1 MVEFAGHLHVHDAYS
16 LLDGNANRNQLSYE
30 AVRKGQTHLGFTNH
44 GVLGGALEHVDACR
58 HPEKYENPVNP
69 GAKRSRDER
78 LMATLGIEAFWR
90 PNRFMDLTDKELY
103 GKNGHNWAQHM
114 CIHAGSLTGW
124 KTLLRLS
131 AKSWVR
137 REKGGGFYGKPV
149 MDMDMIKEDH
159 EGLIFST
166 ACINSPLAHL
176 ILAGDERGAK
186 QWCKQILRYG
196 PLWFELMAHDLKPQR
211 DYNTGIIN
219 IANELGEPLV
229 ASGDVHTP
237 YYKWKTTQS
246 IVRMISYRQ
255 TLSDMEAKKEAG
267 EDTYTEEIDTL
278 FLSSGEEMRE
288 MFRKH
293 QRHIPISVVDQA
305 LANTQDFF
313 RSFKPWQFGQNLKL
327 PHVEVDAKSAVWKWV
342 QEGIERI
349 KEQYPAEHWKRFP
362 WETYETRI
370 QEEWDVLVEKDVLA
384 YFWIVGDIM
393 RWARSSQPLPVKIG
407 KRVLFPKGKRK
418 KPIRCNL
425 RGSAAGCIISYLIG
439 ISTVDPIGHD
449 LLFERFL
456 NADREGMPDIDIDL
470 ESGEEG
476 RDLVLEYARIMYG
489 RDHVASVIA
498 YQTFAPRAVL
508 KAVADTQE
516 VDFKRTQ
523 EAVDSIGETERD
535 LEKLVLKNAVLAKY
549 KKDFAYVWEEAL
561 RLEDQIKNDSR
572 HASAII
578 ITDKPVTESGMAIQ
592 TASDRESIITAWADR
607 VEFPVISSYGWQKF
621 DFLGVNS
628 LNKQTL
634 ALEFVER
641 FYGVKLD
648 LDNLPVMRDPKL
660 ADPKVMQGFK
670 DRKTWDVFQFMGS
683 GMTDALVDIDPD
695 DVDELSMANALYRPG
710 ASSQI
715 DEYAKRKRGEVKW
728 TLWHESLAPFLGST
742 RGIIAFQEQVM
753 QVCKAIGGF
762 TGPQAD
768 FMRKAISKLYRLGK
782 EEAQKE
788 MRPYWEIWLPGCLAL
803 GIPRSVIDT
812 VWALILE
819 FGGYSFN
826 KSHSSCY
833 ALQAYQDMHIKV
845 YYPLAFYAAALTIT
859 RKQRKEDQAAFLSA
873 GLREARTFGIDA
885 LPPDINHSDTGW
897 TIDGKG
903 IRFGLTTVNEM
914 GFAAAKAIVDRRP
927 YKSFSD
933 FVTNTPADTNK
944 KHAMALVKGGAFDS
958 VEEREFLLG
967 RVPIAAEHQR
977 VFQVTF
983 GCGCSRR
990 KTVSLTKKYLENVED
1005 RLGHPPTPRYL
1016 KRVLDIKVRDSM
1028 ESSHCS
1034 KHPEEGVVVREEQF
1048 DTYTVAEW
1056 MRDHAGERPEHW
1068 EKPTVAEI
1076 ATYERDAL
1084 NISMT
1089 TGSIGV
1095 RYYDFID
1102 ARVMSAAEVADVP
1115 RKPKRKRIDGRTFH
1129 HSWCQCEDCEA
1140 SSVVIGGEI
1149 TRLAPI
1155 TTKTKERMA
1164 FADMVFG
1171 SDTFNLTFFPEQYRE
1186 YSQLLKQQTAF
1197 LVSGQKNDRGQISV
1211 NEMVDVVELAQEQG
1225 WEPAPL
1231 QKNGAARKRRARFR
1245 LVPGGGEQA
1254 ARKAVASAS

>member
-58 HPEKYENPVNP
+58 HPEKYENPVDP
-69 GAKRSRDER
+69 GKKRSRDER
-78 LMATLGIEAFWR
+78 LMAALGIEAYWR
-90 PNRFMDLTDKELY
+90 PSRFMDLSDKELY
-103 GKNGHNWAQHM
+103 GKNGHNWAQHL
-114 CIHAGSLTGW
+114 CLHAGSLTGW
-124 KTLLRLS
+124 RTLLRLS

-137 REKGGGFYGKPV
+137 KEKGGGFYGKPV
-149 MDMDMIKEDH
+149 MDLDMLKADH
-159 EGLIFST
+159 EGIIVST

-176 ILAGDERGAK
+176 ILAGDEHGALK
-186 QWCKQILRYG
+186 WAKEVRRIV
-196 PLWFELMAHDLKPQR
+196 PIWFELMPHDLDMQR

-255 TLSDMEAKKEAG
+255 TVSDMEQKKDAG
-267 EDTYTEEIDTL
+267 EDTYTEEIDTV
-278 FLSSGEEMRE
+278 FLSSGQEMRE

-305 LANTQDFF
+305 LANTHEFF
-313 RSFKPWQFGQNLKL
+313 KSFKPWQFGQNLKL
-327 PHVEVDAKSAVWKWV
+327 PHVDVDAKSAVWAWV
-342 QEGIERI
+342 TEGIERI
-349 KEQYPAEHWKRFP
+349 KEEYPAEHWKKFP
-362 WETYETRI
+362 WEMYEQRI
-370 QEEWDVLVEKDVLA
+370 QEEWDVLVEKDVLS

-393 RWARSSQPLPVKIG
+393 RWARSSQPLPLRIG
-407 KRVLFPKGKRK
+407 KRLIFPKGKRK

-470 ESGEEG
+470 ESGDEG
-476 RDLVLEYARIMYG
+476 RDLVIEYARIVYG

-508 KAVADTQE
+508 KAVADTQD
-516 VDFKRTQ
+516 VDFKRTKD
-523 EAVDSIGETERD
+523 ATDSIGDTERD
-535 LEKLVLKNAVLAKY
+535 LEKLVLKNEVLADY
-549 KKDFAYVWEEAL
+549 KKDFPYVWEEAL

-578 ITDKPVTESGMAIQ
+578 ITDKSVTESGMAIQ

-641 FYGVKLD
+641 FYNVKLD
-648 LDNLPVMRDPKL
+648 LDKLPVMRDPK
-660 ADPKVMQGFK
+660 AVDPKVMAGFK
-670 DRKTWDVFQFMGS
+670 GRKTWDVFQFASS
-683 GMTDALVDIDPD
+683 GITDALVDIDPD
-695 DVDELSMANALYRPG
+695 DADELALANAMYRPG

-715 DEYAKRKRGEVKW
+715 DEFVGRKRGDIEW
-728 TLWHESLAPFLGST
+728 TLWHPLLEPFLGST
-742 RGIIAFQEQVM
+742 YGIIAFQEQVM
-753 QVCKAIGGF
+753 QTCKAIGGF

-782 EEAQKE
+782 DEAQKE
-788 MRPYWEIWLPGCLAL
+788 MRPYWEIWLPGCLSL
-803 GIPRSVIDT
+803 GIPRDVIDQ

-826 KSHSSCY
+826 KSHASCY

-845 YYPLAFYAAALTIT
+845 HYPLAFYAAALTVT
-859 RKQRKEDQAAFLSA
+859 RKQKKEEQAAFLSA
-873 GLREARTFGIDA
+873 GLREAKTFGIDA

-903 IRFGLTTVNEM
+903 IRFGLTSVNEM
-914 GFAAAKAIVDRRP
+914 GYAAAKAIVDRRP
-927 YKSFSD
+927 YKSFID
-933 FVTNTPADTNK
+933 FVKDTPADTNK

-967 RVPIAAEHQR
+967 KVPIANDNQR
-977 VFQVTF
+977 VFQVEF
-983 GCGCSRR
+983 GCGCKRK
-990 KTVSLTKKYLENVED
+990 KTVSLTKKYLENLED
-1005 RLGHPPTPRYL
+1005 QLGHPASEKYL
-1016 KRVLDIKVRDSM
+1016 ARVLDMKVRDAM
-1028 ESSHCS
+1028 ERAHCGTH
-1034 KHPEEGVVVREEQF
+1034 KEEPIIAQEEQF

-1056 MRDHAGERPEHW
+1056 MRDHPGEKPKTY
-1068 EKPTVAEI
+1068 EKPTIPEL
-1076 ATYERDAL
+1076 ATYERDSL

-1095 RYYDFID
+1095 RYYDFISE
-1102 ARVMSAAEVADVP
+1102 RIMTAAEVAQTP
-1115 RKPKRKRIDGRTFH
+1115 RKPKRKRVKGKWYHTT
-1129 HSWCQCEDCEA
+1129 WCQCEECEA
-1140 SSVVIGGEI
+1140 SEVTVGGEI
-1149 TRLAPI
+1149 TRLSPI
-1155 TTKTKERMA
+1155 TTKTKEKMA
-1164 FADMVFG
+1164 FVDLVFG
-1171 SDTFNLTFFPEQYRE
+1171 SDTYSLTFFSDQFKE
-1186 YSQLLKQQTAF
+1186 YSKLLRVQTAF
-1197 LVSGQKNDRGQISV
+1197 LVSGQRNDRGNITV
-1211 NEMVDVVELAQEQG
+1211 NEIVDVVELAEEQG
-1225 WEPAPL
+1225 WEPPPL
-1231 QKNGAARKRRARFR
+1231 QRTNGARKRRAKFR
-1245 LVPGGGEQA
+1245 LVQGGGERA
-1254 ARKAVASAS
+1254 AREAVA